1 MRFYA
6 ITLLMDTKKTP
17 YLSGDRL
24 RDLVDD
30 NNLLLLVIS
39 RFAIPL
45 GFGDSTV
52 GEICRG
58 SDVDCDTFL
67 TVANLISGRE
77 YSAADVSLSS
87 LMVYLENAHSY
98 FLDFILP
105 TIREKLIKAID
116 CSDSNDV
123 GFLILRYFDNYV
135 LEVRRHME
143 YENETVFPYIRELI
157 VGRLPE
163 HEFSLRDYS
172 LNHDSVTEK
181 LQELKD
187 IVIRHYK
194 HRNNNM
200 LNYVLYDIINCGGDL
215 GSHSEVEDELFLP
228 QAIKLEKKLESSPAA
243 PESVSPESAPD
254 DGQPDATLSSREREI
269 IVCVA
274 KGMSNKEIADA
285 LCLSIH
291 TVTTHRRN
299 IASKLQIHSP
309 AGLTIY
315 AILNRLIDIKEIKL
329 Q

>member
-1 MRFYA
+1 
-6 ITLLMDTKKTP
+6 MDTKRTP
-17 YLSGDRL
+17 YLPGDRL

-45 GFGDSTV
+45 GFGDGTV
-52 GEICRG
+52 RDICHSCG
-58 SDVDCDTFL
+58 VDCDTFL

-77 YSAADVSLSS
+77 HSPHDISLSS

-143 YENETVFPYIRELI
+143 YENDTVFPYIREMI
-157 VGRLPE
+157 AGRLPE

-172 LNHDSVTEK
+172 QNHDSVTEK

-215 GSHSEVEDELFLP
+215 GSHSEVEDVLFLP
-228 QAIKLEKKLESSPAA
+228 QAIKLEKKLGTRPAASECSETESSI
-243 PESVSPESAPD
+243 D
-254 DGQPDATLSSREREI
+254 DAQPDATLSSREREI
-269 IVCVA
+269 IACVA
-274 KGMSNKEIADA
+274 KGMSNKEIAEA

-315 AILNRLIDIKEIKL
+315 AILNKLIDIKEIKL